1 MISSAYKEGRIFAGL
16 SVKIPPLKLP
26 LLISDA
32 LKAFL
37 DTQMDVL
44 PVLQGS
50 ELKAIYFKDSISVIL
65 SCSNGRRCAETI
77 PDDIV
82 KEIIYID
89 VKLDEKSVT
98 DSLKKAIEREVSVAV
113 LMGSLYIG
121 MVPLNKIVYF
131 IHEHKIND
139 AITRSPLTGLPGNY
153 SIRKE
158 FERKIARK
166 EHFYVCYSDIN
177 DFKPYNDKYGLAKGD
192 EVIKFNA
199 FVLSSAGN
207 ENFVGHIGGDDF
219 MFFLPIGN
227 EEAILKNIVSE
238 FDKGVINFYSNVH
251 KKQKCIMATDREGKM
266 NTFPIMSIAIAA
278 MLIDKECS
286 FEYIN
291 TVLVGLKERVK
302 NDCKKQKGGS
312 LYAFD
317 KRKVL
322 RPD

>member
-1 MISSAYKEGRIFAGL
+1 MLNSAYREGRVFAGL
-16 SVKIPPLKLP
+16 AVNIPPLKLP
-26 LLISDA
+26 LSISNA
-32 LKAFL
+32 LKAFM

-44 PVLQGS
+44 PVLNGND
-50 ELKAIYFKDSISVIL
+50 LKALYFKDSISVIL
-65 SCSNGRRCAETI
+65 GCNNGKRCSETI
-77 PDDIV
+77 PNEIV
-82 KEIIYID
+82 RDIIYINI
-89 VKLDEKSVT
+89 KTDEKTVT
-98 DSLKKAIEREVSVAV
+98 DYLKKAIENETSVAV
-113 LMGSLYIG
+113 LMGSLYLG
-121 MVPLNKIVYF
+121 MVPLNKIVSF

-199 FVLSSAGN
+199 FVLSSAGR

-227 EEAILKNIVSE
+227 EEAVLKNIVSE
-238 FDKGVINFYSNVH
+238 FDKGIINFYSNVH

-266 NTFPIMSIAIAA
+266 STFPIMSVAIAV

-286 FEYIN
+286 FEYVN
-291 TVLVGLKERVK
+291 TALVGLKERVK